1 MPRPLVIG
9 NGKMLINFDASLNM
23 RDLYYPYVG
32 QLNHIGGY
40 FSRIGIWVDGTFS
53 WCHDSSWSIR
63 LSYLPETLVT
73 NVIAE
78 NKTLGIKMI
87 IHDAV
92 HQRETIYLKKV
103 TVVNLRDEEKEIRVF
118 FNHDYSINE
127 TEVGDTAVYD
137 PFLKTIYH
145 YKRNVYIMINGKTQQ
160 EGIYEY
166 STGIKRFNHAEGTW
180 RDAEDGILSGNPISQ
195 GSVDSTVSFRLR
207 ISGKGEKSLWYWILI
222 GKSLSDAKKLNQ
234 YVLDSDPELLLERV
248 KVYWQRWVN
257 KTNRSYGNLP
267 EEVIQLYK
275 KSLLI
280 VRTQTDQN
288 GAIVAANDSDIL
300 QYNRDHYSY
309 MWPRDGALVAYA
321 MTKAG
326 YEGMVSPFFE
336 FCAKSL
342 SEEGFLFHKYNPDG
356 SVGSSWHPYVQN
368 GRFQLPI
375 QEDETALVLFALWE
389 HYSQHK
395 QIELSQSLYAT
406 LIRPAAKFLIRYI
419 DDRVN
424 LPKPS
429 YDLWEERR
437 GIFTF
442 TSCSVY
448 GGLMAAA
455 KFASLFGDDRRCVRY
470 KETAQKIRNG
480 IETYLY
486 DKEIGRFIRGIYVD
500 HDGSIT
506 KDLTLESSLY
516 GLFAF
521 QVFDPND
528 NRVVRTM
535 EAVEKGLTVKSMVG
549 GVCRY
554 QNDYYFQKS
563 QDIANIPG
571 NPWIICTLWM
581 AEWRIARATSLADLQ
596 KPLETLK
603 WVVKNAFES
612 GVLPEQLDPYTGKPL
627 SVAPLT
633 WSHSTY
639 VLTVLKYL
647 EKYEELL
654 SYESKHLS

>member
-9 NGKMLINFDASLNM
+9 NGKLLINFDVSLNM

-40 FSRIGIWVDGTFS
+40 FSRMGIWVDGVFS
-53 WCHDSSWSIR
+53 WCQETNWEIK
-63 LSYLPETLVT
+63 LGYLPETLVT
-73 NVIAE
+73 KIVAE
-78 NKTLGIKMI
+78 NRLMGIRLI

-103 TVVNLRDEEKEIRVF
+103 LVENLLDRPRDIRLF

-127 TEVGDTAVYD
+127 TEVGDTAVFD
-137 PFLKTIYH
+137 PLSRSIYH
-145 YKRNVYIMINGKTQQ
+145 YKRNVYIMINGKTDE

-166 STGIKRFNHAEGTW
+166 STGVKRFNHAEGTW
-180 RDAEDGILSGNPISQ
+180 RDAEDGVLSGNPISQ
-195 GSVDSTVSFRLR
+195 GSVDSTVSFRFRLQGR
-207 ISGKGEKSLWYWILI
+207 QQKSLWYWICVGPNLRE
-222 GKSLSDAKKLNQ
+222 ARRLNQ
-234 YVLDSDPELLLERV
+234 YVVDNDPEDLLERV
-248 KVYWQRWVN
+248 KVYWERWVN
-257 KTNRSYGNLP
+257 KIDRDFADLP
-267 EEVIQLYK
+267 EEVIDLYK

-288 GAIVAANDSDIL
+288 GAIIAANDSDIL

-326 YEGMVSPFFE
+326 YDGVVTPFFE
-336 FCAKSL
+336 FCSKVL
-342 SEEGFLFHKYNPDG
+342 SDEGYLFHKYNPDG
-356 SVGSSWHPYVQN
+356 SVGSSWHPNVQN
-368 GRFQLPI
+368 GKFQLPI

-389 HYSQHK
+389 HYCQHK
-395 QIELSQSLYAT
+395 QIEFSQSLYAT
-406 LIRPAAKFLIRYI
+406 LIRPAAKFLIQYM
-419 DDRVN
+419 DDVVD

-442 TSCSVY
+442 TASSVY

-455 KFASLFGDDRRCVRY
+455 KFARLFGDDRRCIRY
-470 KETAQKIRNG
+470 EQTAQRVRKG
-480 IETYLY
+480 IENYLF
-486 DKEIGRFIRGIYVD
+486 DNEIQRFIRGIYID
-500 HDGSIT
+500 EDRSIT
-506 KDLTLESSLY
+506 KDLTIESSLY

-521 QVFDPND
+521 GVFDPED
-528 NRVVRTM
+528 PRIVKTM
-535 EAVEKGLTVKSMVG
+535 EAVEKGLSVKSKVG
-549 GVCRY
+549 GICRY
-554 QNDYYFQKS
+554 QNDHYFQRS
-563 QDIANIPG
+563 QDIGNIPG
-571 NPWIICTLWM
+571 NPWIICTLWL
-581 AEWRIARATSLADLQ
+581 AEWKIAKAKTRSELAEPLQSLS
-596 KPLETLK
+596 
-603 WVVKNAFES
+603 WVVSHALES

-633 WSHSTY
+633 WSHSTF

-647 EKYEELL
+647 EKYQEL
-654 SYESKHLS
+654 

>member
-9 NGKMLINFDASLNM
+9 NGKMLINFDSSLNM

-32 QLNHIGGY
+32 QLNQIGGY
-40 FSRIGIWVDGTFS
+40 FSRIGVWTPGHFS
-53 WCHDSSWSIR
+53 WCQEEGWEIQ

-73 NVIAE
+73 HVVAE
-78 NKTLGIKMI
+78 NKRMGVRLTIE
-87 IHDAV
+87 DAV

-103 TVVNLRDEEKEIRVF
+103 KVMNLSNQAREIRLF

-127 TEVGDTAVYD
+127 TEVGDTALFD
-137 PFLKTIYH
+137 PILRTVYH
-145 YKRNVYIMINGKTQQ
+145 YKRNVYIMINGKTKDQ
-160 EGIYEY
+160 GIYEY
-166 STGIKRFNHAEGTW
+166 STGVKRFNHAEGTW
-180 RDAEDGILSGNPISQ
+180 RDAEDGQLSGNPIAQ
-195 GSVDSTVSFRLR
+195 GSVDSTVSFQLYV
-207 ISGKGEKSLWYWILI
+207 SGNQEESLWYWISI
-222 GKSLSDAKKLNQ
+222 GKTLSETKKLNQ
-234 YVLDSDPELLLERV
+234 YVLDSHPDSLMERV

-257 KTNRSYGNLP
+257 KSNRSFGNLP
-267 EEVIQLYK
+267 EEVVQMYK
-275 KSLLI
+275 KSLLV
-280 VRTQTDQN
+280 VRTQTDQH

-336 FCAKSL
+336 FCSRAL
-342 SEEGFLFHKYNPDG
+342 TDEGYLQHKYNPDG
-356 SVGSSWHPYVQN
+356 SVGSSWHPYVNN
-368 GRFQLPI
+368 GKFQLPI

-395 QIELSQSLYAT
+395 QIEFSQSLYAE
-406 LIRPAAKFLIRYI
+406 LIRPAAKFLTQYV
-419 DDRVN
+419 DERVN
-424 LPKPS
+424 LPKAS

-442 TSCSVY
+442 TACSVY

-455 KFASLFGDDRRCVRY
+455 KFASLFGDDRRCNRY
-470 KETAQKIRNG
+470 KETAERIREG
-480 IETYLY
+480 IENYLY
-486 DKEIGRFIRGIYVD
+486 DKQIGRFIRGIYLD
-500 HDGSIT
+500 ADGSIT

-516 GLFAF
+516 ALFAF
-521 QVFDPND
+521 QVFDPTD
-528 NRVVRTM
+528 ERVVRTM
-535 EAVEKGLTVKSMVG
+535 EAVEKGLTVHSKVG
-549 GVCRY
+549 GICRY

-581 AEWRIARATSLADLQ
+581 AEWRIAKAVTLEDLEQ
-596 KPLETLK
+596 PLETFR
-603 WVVKNAFES
+603 WVVSNALES
-612 GVLPEQLDPYTGKPL
+612 GVLPEQLDPYTGNPL

-633 WSHSTY
+633 WSHSTF
-639 VLTVLKYL
+639 VLAVLKYL
-647 EKYEELL
+647 DKYEEL
-654 SYESKHLS
+654 KRD

>member
-40 FSRIGIWVDGTFS
+40 FSRIGVWVDGLFS
-53 WCHDSSWSIR
+53 WCHDVNWSIR

-73 NVIAE
+73 NVIAV
-78 NKTLGIKMI
+78 NKELGIQMT

-92 HQRETIYLKKV
+92 HQRETIYLKKIIV
-103 TVVNLRDEEKEIRVF
+103 KNLRDKDREVRIF

-127 TEVGDTAVYD
+127 TEVGDTAVFD
-137 PFLKTIYH
+137 PLLQAVYH
-145 YKRNVYIMINGKTQQ
+145 YKRNVYIMVNGKTET
-160 EGIYEY
+160 EGMYEY
-166 STGIKRFNHAEGTW
+166 STGVKRFNHAEGTW
-180 RDAEDGILSGNPISQ
+180 RDAEDGRLSGNPIAQ
-195 GSVDSTVSFRLR
+195 GSVDSTVSFRMHVPKR
-207 ISGKGEKSLWYWILI
+207 SEKPLWYWIAM
-222 GKSLSDAKKLNQ
+222 GKNLTEAKHLNH
-234 YVLDSDPELLLERV
+234 YVLESDPDLLLKRV
-248 KVYWQRWVN
+248 EVYWKQWVN
-257 KTNRSYGNLP
+257 KTDRYFGDLP
-267 EEVIQLYK
+267 EDIISMYK

-300 QYNRDHYSY
+300 QFNRDHYSY

-336 FCAKSL
+336 FCSNAL
-342 SEEGFLFHKYNPDG
+342 TEEGFLAHKYNPDG
-356 SVGSSWHPYVQN
+356 SVGSSWHPFIHD
-368 GRFQLPI
+368 GKFQWPI

-389 HYSQHK
+389 HYNQHK
-395 QIELSQSLYAT
+395 QIEFSQTLYAT
-406 LIRPAAKFLIRYI
+406 FVKPAAKFLTQYI
-419 DDRVN
+419 DERLH
-424 LPKPS
+424 LPQPC

-442 TSCSVY
+442 TTCTVY

-455 KFASLFGDDRRCVRY
+455 KFAALFGDDRRRRRY
-470 KETAQKIRNG
+470 EETAEKIRQG

-486 DKEIGRFIRGIYVD
+486 DEEIGRFIRGVYVD
-500 HDGSIT
+500 GDGSIT
-506 KDLTLESSLY
+506 KDLTLESSLFA
-516 GLFAF
+516 LFAF
-521 QVFDPND
+521 HVFDPQD
-528 NRVVRTM
+528 PRVIRTM
-535 EAVEKGLTVKSMVG
+535 EAVEKGLTVNSRVG
-549 GVCRY
+549 GICRY

-581 AEWRIARATSLADLQ
+581 ADWRIARAGTLSDLAQ
-596 KPLETLK
+596 PLETLK
-603 WVVKNAFES
+603 WVVRNALES

-633 WSHSTY
+633 WSHSTF

-647 EKYEELL
+647 EKYEELKQK
-654 SYESKHLS
+654 EHL